1 MRVDIADSGDAVADR
16 EDALRVKAMILE
28 KVAFEDLDETTKAAV
43 IGNEEWLFPI
53 PLVLER
59 GPLAL

>member
-1 MRVDIADSGDAVADR
+1 MRRMLHSGDEVADH

-43 IGNEEWLFPI
+43 H
-53 PLVLER
+53 R
-59 GPLAL
+59 K